1 MSFVVT
7 IDGPAGA
14 GKSTTA
20 RAVAERL
27 GFLYVD
33 TGALY
38 RALALKVQRG
48 GVPPDDLAAV
58 DRCVRDTRITLSGS
72 PGESHVWLDGA
83 EVGDAIRTPE
93 VSELASRLA
102 AQAAVRRQ
110 LVEVQRSLAERGPL
124 VAEGRDLG
132 TVVYPDAAVKIYL
145 DADLEARAR
154 RRARDLER
162 LGMAVRV
169 EAVSAE
175 LARRDERDR
184 SRAESPL
191 VIPEGARVINT
202 SSLSINEQIEQVLRA
217 VREHPGFPGGPGAAR
232 GQPPP
237 RVGGA
242 GAQGP
247 AGGRGPGPA
256 PD

>member
-58 DRCVRDTRITLSGS
+58 DRCVRETRITLSGA
-72 PGESHVWLDGA
+72 PREVHVWLDGA

-102 AQAAVRRQ
+102 AQAPVRRR
-110 LVEVQRSLAERGPL
+110 LVEVQRALAEKGPL

-154 RRARDLER
+154 RRARELER
-162 LGMAVRV
+162 LGMAVPVDQVR
-169 EAVSAE
+169 AE
-175 LARRDERDR
+175 LQRRDERDQ

-191 VIPEGARVINT
+191 AIPAGARVVNT
-202 SSLSINEQIEQVLRA
+202 SSLTIEEQIEQVLKA
-217 VREHPGFPGGPGAAR
+217 IREHPAFPGST
-232 GQPPP
+232 
-237 RVGGA
+237 
-242 GAQGP
+242 AQGV
-247 AGGRGPGPA
+247 PGT
-256 PD
+256 

>member
-38 RALALKVQRG
+38 RALALKVQQG
-48 GVPPDDLAAV
+48 GVSVDDLAAV
-58 DRCVRDTRITLSGS
+58 DRCVRETGITLSGA
-72 PGESHVWLDGA
+72 PGEIHVWLDGA

-102 AQAAVRRQ
+102 AQAAVRHR
-110 LVEVQRSLAERGPL
+110 LVEVQRSLAEKGPL

-162 LGMAVRV
+162 LGMSVPVEEVRG
-169 EAVSAE
+169 E

-184 SRAESPL
+184 NRAESPL
-191 VIPEGARVINT
+191 VVPAGAQVVNT
-202 SSLSINEQIEQVLRA
+202 SALTIEEQIEHVLRA
-217 VREHPGFPGGPGAAR
+217 VRAHPAFPGNA
-232 GQPPP
+232 
-237 RVGGA
+237 
-242 GAQGP
+242 AQGVP
-247 AGGRGPGPA
+247 GG
-256 PD
+256 

>member
-38 RALALKVQRG
+38 RALALKVLRG
-48 GVPPDDLAAV
+48 GVSPDDLAAV
-58 DRCVRDTRITLSGS
+58 DRCARETEVALSGS
-72 PGESHVWLDGA
+72 PGDAHVWLDGA
-83 EVGDAIRTPE
+83 EVGDAIRTQE

-102 AQAAVRRQ
+102 AQGPVRRR
-110 LVEVQRSLAERGPL
+110 LAEVQRALAERGPL

-145 DADLEARAR
+145 DADLDARAQR
-154 RRARDLER
+154 RTRDLER
-162 LGMAVRV
+162 LGLEVPVEEVR
-169 EAVSAE
+169 AE
-175 LARRDERDR
+175 LARRDQRDQ

-191 VIPEGARVINT
+191 VVPDGARVVNT
-202 SSLSINEQIEQVLRA
+202 SGLTIEQQVDEVLRA
-217 VREHPGFPGGPGAAR
+217 VREHPGFLAVSPGPGAPGGR
-232 GQPPP
+232 
-237 RVGGA
+237 RGA
-242 GAQGP
+242 GAGP
-247 AGGRGPGPA
+247 AA
-256 PD
+256 D

>member
-20 RAVAERL
+20 RAVASRL

-58 DRCVRDTRITLSGS
+58 ERCARETQVALSGS
-72 PGESHVWLDGA
+72 PEESHVWLDGA

-102 AQAAVRRQ
+102 AQSPVRRR
-110 LVEVQRSLAERGPL
+110 LVEIQRVLVERGPL

-145 DADLEARAR
+145 DADLDARAR
-154 RRARDLER
+154 RRARELEQR
-162 LGMAVRV
+162 GIPVPFEDVRT
-169 EAVSAE
+169 E
-175 LARRDERDR
+175 LARRDDRDR
-184 SRAESPL
+184 GRADSPL
-191 VIPEGARVINT
+191 MVPDGAQVVNT
-202 SSLSINEQIEQVLRA
+202 SSMTIEEQIDEVLHA
-217 VREHPGFPGGPGAAR
+217 VRAHPAF
-232 GQPPP
+232 
-237 RVGGA
+237 
-242 GAQGP
+242 P
-247 AGGRGPGPA
+247 AGRSGRGPGEPGEPGGPLGRGA
-256 PD
+256 DPVPG

>member
-48 GVPPDDLAAV
+48 GVAADDLAAV
-58 DRCVRDTRITLSGS
+58 DRCARETQVTLSGS
-72 PGESHVWLDGA
+72 PGDAHVWLDGA

-102 AQAAVRRQ
+102 AQAPVRRR

-145 DADLEARAR
+145 DADLDARAR

-162 LGMAVRV
+162 LGMPVPVEDVR
-169 EAVSAE
+169 AE

-184 SRAESPL
+184 NRTESPL
-191 VIPEGARVINT
+191 VVPDGARVVNT
-202 SSLSINEQIEQVLRA
+202 STLTIGEQVDEVLRA
-217 VREHPGFPGGPGAAR
+217 VREHPAFPGDRSGTTGGTRDRGA
-232 GQPPP
+232 
-237 RVGGA
+237 
-242 GAQGP
+242 
-247 AGGRGPGPA
+247 
-256 PD
+256 

>member
-38 RALALKVQRG
+38 RALALKVQQG
-48 GVPPDDLAAV
+48 GVPVDDLAAV
-58 DRCVRDTRITLSGS
+58 DRCVRETRITLSGA
-72 PGESHVWLDGA
+72 PGEFHVWLDGA

-102 AQAAVRRQ
+102 AQAAVRQR

-162 LGMAVRV
+162 LGMSVPVEDVRD
-169 EAVSAE
+169 E
-175 LARRDERDR
+175 LSRRDQRDR

-191 VIPEGARVINT
+191 MVPEGAKVVNT
-202 SSLSINEQIEQVLRA
+202 SALAIEEQIEQVLSA
-217 VREHPGFPGGPGAAR
+217 VREHPGFPATAPGVGRQGA
-232 GQPPP
+232 
-237 RVGGA
+237 GGA
-242 GAQGP
+242 GGV
-247 AGGRGPGPA
+247 RGPEPGP
-256 PD
+256 D